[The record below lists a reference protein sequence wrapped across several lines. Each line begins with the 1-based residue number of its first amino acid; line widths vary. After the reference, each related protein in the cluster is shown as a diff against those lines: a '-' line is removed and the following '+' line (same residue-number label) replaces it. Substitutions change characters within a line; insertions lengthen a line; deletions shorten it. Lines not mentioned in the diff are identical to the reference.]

1 MDTNFSNIPAPAP
14 APAEANMNKAPE
26 NVFRAP
32 EITSES
38 IMELM
43 SSRDENGHSPSD
55 VFFTLERVKNVTP
68 GKTYYEYSDDDKEF
82 IDSISVR
89 DCAVEMYSLNGA
101 LINLNLIF
109 DTPQSA
115 YLADCMD
122 MLNRFR
128 VAGEDLVV
136 KGIEDQALVLT
147 VTIAPDEMMG
157 KGACVCTLPTM
168 YTRCLAD
175 NGENTALF
183 LQFFSQDVRFVCVE
197 MTEEEEKEI
206 TADALRMEAAAS
218 EYNDAE

>member
-1 MDTNFSNIPAPAP
+1 MDNNFNSIPAPAS
-14 APAEANMNKAPE
+14 ELTEMNKNE
-26 NVFRAP
+26 DEKNVFQTP
-32 EITSES
+32 DITSDS

-43 SSRDENGHSPSD
+43 SSRDENGHSPSE
-55 VFFTLERVKNVTP
+55 VFFTLERIKNVIP
-68 GKTYYEYSDDDKEF
+68 GKTYYEYADEDKEF

-115 YLADCMD
+115 YLADCID
-122 MLNRFR
+122 ILNRFR

-136 KGIEDQALVLT
+136 KGINDQGLVLT
-147 VTIAPDEMMG
+147 VTIAPDDMMG

-197 MTEEEEKEI
+197 MTEEEEKEV

-218 EYNDAE
+218 EYDNAE

>member
-14 APAEANMNKAPE
+14 EPAEVDMNKAPE
-26 NVFRAP
+26 NVFQTS

-55 VFFTLERVKNVTP
+55 VFFTLERVNNVTP

-136 KGIEDQALVLT
+136 KGIENQALVLT

-197 MTEEEEKEI
+197 MAEEEEKEI

-218 EYNDAE
+218 ELNAE